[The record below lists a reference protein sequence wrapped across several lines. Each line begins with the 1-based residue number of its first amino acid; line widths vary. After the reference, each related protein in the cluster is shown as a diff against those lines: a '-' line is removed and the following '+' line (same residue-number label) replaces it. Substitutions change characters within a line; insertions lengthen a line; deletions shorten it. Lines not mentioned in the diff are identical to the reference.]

1 MPHIRRDRRSQA
13 PVRVITFG
21 TFDLFHVGHLNILR
35 RARKLGDCL
44 IVGVS
49 SDDLNHRKKA
59 KLPVIRQE
67 DRMAIVAG
75 IRYVDEVF
83 VEDSLELKGEYIR
96 EHRADVL
103 VMGDD
108 WQGRFD
114 QFSSLC
120 QVVYLPRTPD
130 ISSSGLKATMRVAS

>member
-1 MPHIRRDRRSQA
+1 
-13 PVRVITFG
+13 
-21 TFDLFHVGHLNILR
+21 
-35 RARKLGDCL
+35 
-44 IVGVS
+44 
-49 SDDLNHRKKA
+49 
-59 KLPVIRQE
+59 
-67 DRMAIVAG
+67 MAIVAG